1 MMLEKMEIG
10 ERIRVDEQR
19 ELREK
24 IEGTLSKLHELKARV
39 AELKRKCEELR
50 LIELERFERVAENM
64 LQCDKC
70 GRALDPEERVVIK
83 DANGEERRHYHKEC
97 FQTLFK

>member
-1 MMLEKMEIG
+1 MLEKMEIG
-10 ERIRVDEQR
+10 ERIREDEQR

-24 IEGTLSKLHELKARV
+24 IEGTLCKLHELKERV

-50 LIELERFERVAENM
+50 KMESERFERIAENV
-64 LQCDKC
+64 LRCDKC
-70 GRALDPEERVVIK
+70 GHALDPAEQVVIK
-83 DANGEERRHYHKEC
+83 DGNGKERKHYDKEC